1 MSGDGMADMT
11 ARVSLEDLT
20 HIVAERGRADP
31 AQSYTAKLLA
41 KGMDEVAKKLGE
53 EGVELALAAVAGP
66 RERVI
71 AETADLLYHL
81 AVLLAA
87 REVSLAEVEAEL
99 AKRTGRSGLAEKAS
113 RTKE

>member
-1 MSGDGMADMT
+1 MT
-11 ARVSLEDLT
+11 ESSRVSLDDLT
-20 HIVAERGRADP
+20 RIVAERAKADP
-31 AQSYTAKLLA
+31 KVSYTAKLMA
-41 KGMDEVAKKLGE
+41 KGVETVAKKLGE

-87 REVSLAEVEAEL
+87 REVDLAEVEAEL
-99 AKRTGRSGLAEKAS
+99 ASRTGQTGLAEKAA
-113 RTKE
+113 RATD